1 MTQHVDDLMDHMAAE
16 HAKLGADLTAHKDM
30 VEEKL
35 AAPMDP
41 GTLVGGAE
49 NVGSQVGGAVA
60 GVVEGVGSTAADV
73 VGTVGT
79 VADAAHNA
87 IDNFFHNLRNR
98 LGI

>member
-1 MTQHVDDLMDHMAAE
+1 MTQHVDDLMDHMATE
-16 HAKLGADLTAHKDM
+16 HAQLQADLTAHKDM

-35 AAPMDP
+35 AAPI

-87 IDNFFHNLRNR
+87 VDSFFHNLRNR